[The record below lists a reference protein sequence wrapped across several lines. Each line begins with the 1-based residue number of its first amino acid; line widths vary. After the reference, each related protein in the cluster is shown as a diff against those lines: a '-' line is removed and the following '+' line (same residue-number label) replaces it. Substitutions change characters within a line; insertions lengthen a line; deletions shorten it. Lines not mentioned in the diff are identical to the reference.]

1 MAEDASIILHDP
13 NKKNIALFLMVMS
26 FAMLASKA
34 GDYMNVCTPLLE
46 VKYSWL
52 TQKEKNLNEA
62 LMNSIPAV
70 GTIVGSG
77 MASYLMRSGRA

>member
-1 MAEDASIILHDP
+1 MAEDASILLHDP

-46 VKYSWL
+46 VKYGWL

-62 LMNSIPAV
+62 LIKNKPLSEILWVLALQV
-70 GTIVGSG
+70 I
-77 MASYLMRSGRA
+77 